1 MRSYNRPK
9 DVALVPPDPAPDL
22 GGGRL
27 CVVTTIYQPTLTRE
41 ETISLELL
49 RRFCP
54 QHPKVILKPS
64 GLDLSFDVSDFQ
76 VVELDP
82 ANFAGISA
90 YNKLMMSAWFY
101 RLFAGYETI
110 LIYQTDCLILGDGL
124 DAWLDRPW
132 SYVGA
137 PFLRR
142 DGQLKAVGN
151 GGFSLRRPADFLK
164 VLTSERLSLANLSG
178 ALAGQYAKGT
188 YFRILMQALKAR
200 SAADFVEVYPRAE
213 DEFWSFYAPLFHADY
228 RVAPAAEAA
237 RFAAETRPRRIAE
250 LAGAPPLGGHAWTVH
265 DRPYWEARLKAIG
278 VEP

>member
-1 MRSYNRPK
+1 MRSYSRPR
-9 DVALVPPDPAPDL
+9 DVHLVPPDPAPDL
-22 GGGRL
+22 GRGRL
-27 CVVTTIYQPTLTRE
+27 CVVTPIYQPTLSRE
-41 ETISLELL
+41 EAISLDLL

-54 QHPKVILKPS
+54 QHLKVILKPT
-64 GLDLSFDVSDFQ
+64 GLVLPFDASDFR

-90 YNKLMMSAWFY
+90 YNKLMMTPWFY
-101 RLFAGYETI
+101 ELFAGYEAI

-124 DAWLDRPW
+124 EAWPDRPW

-151 GGFSLRRPADFLK
+151 GGFSLRRPGDFLK
-164 VLTSERLSLANLSG
+164 VLTSRRMTTANLSG
-178 ALAGQYAKGT
+178 ALMKEFAKGT
-188 YFRILMQALKAR
+188 YFKILMQALKAGN
-200 SAADFVEVYPRAE
+200 AADFVEVYARAE

-237 RFAAETRPRRIAE
+237 RFAAETKPRRIAE

-265 DRPYWEARLKAIG
+265 DRPYWEARLKALG